1 MHEASLM
8 RDLVRKV
15 LDVVAQQG
23 ASRVVSLT
31 VRLGALSHMD
41 AAHFKE
47 HFDHAAAGTVADGAT
62 IHTTVDTDIQSPTA
76 ADVMLESVEVA

>member
-8 RDLVRKV
+8 RDLMRKI

-47 HFDHAAAGTVADGAT
+47 HFGQAAAGTIADGAT
-62 IHTTVDTDIQSPTA
+62 IHASVESDIRSLTA
-76 ADVMLESVEVA
+76 ADVVLESVEVV

>member
-8 RDLVRKV
+8 QDLMRKV
-15 LDVVAQQG
+15 RDVVAEQG

-47 HFDHAAAGTVADGAT
+47 HFDHAAAGTVADGAL
-62 IHTTVDTDIQSPTA
+62 IHAIIETDIQSPTA
-76 ADVMLESVEVA
+76 ADVVLESVEMA